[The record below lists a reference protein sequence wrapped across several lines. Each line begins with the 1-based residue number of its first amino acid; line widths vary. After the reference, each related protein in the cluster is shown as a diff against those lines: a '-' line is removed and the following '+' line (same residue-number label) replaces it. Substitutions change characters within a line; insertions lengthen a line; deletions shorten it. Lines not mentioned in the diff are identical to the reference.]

1 MALLL
6 RTPLEAATGIAQRVR
21 AERLGRGWT
30 QPQLAQRAGLPVA
43 TYRLF
48 ERSGKISLHRLLAIV
63 SALGRLGEWDALLR
77 PAPTSLDAIDPR
89 RPVRQRGR
97 RAPSDDGTR
106 RR

>member
-6 RTPLEAATGIAQRVR
+6 RTPLEAAADIAQRVR

-30 QPQLAQRAGLPVA
+30 QPQLAQRAGLSVA

-48 ERSGKISLHRLLAIV
+48 EHSGKISLHRLLAIV

-77 PAPTSLDAIDPR
+77 PAPTSIDALDPR

-97 RAPSDDGTR
+97 RASSDGTR
-106 RR
+106 HR

>member
-1 MALLL
+1 MAFML
-6 RTPLEAATGIAQRVR
+6 RTPREAAADIAQRIR

-30 QPQLAQRAGLPVA
+30 QPQLAQRAGLSVA

-77 PAPTSLDAIDPR
+77 PAPTSIDALDPR
-89 RPVRQRGR
+89 RRVRQRGR
-97 RAPSDDGTR
+97 RAPSDGTR

>member
-6 RTPLEAATGIAQRVR
+6 RTPLEAAADIARRVR

-30 QPQLAQRAGLPVA
+30 QPQLAERAGLSVA

-77 PAPTSLDAIDPR
+77 SAPTSLDALDPR

-97 RAPSDDGTR
+97 RAPSDGTR